1 MIINNITEHKNKK
14 NGVILPFVKKN
25 IFKIKIN
32 KSIEI
37 VTVHNPGDKNF
48 HQDNVGIIIEESK
61 ILKILS
67 KRYAH
72 VLITEIRYKKDLN
85 RSEEHTSELQSH

>member
-14 NGVILPFVKKN
+14 NSVILPFRKKN

-37 VTVHNPGDKNF
+37 VTVHNPGNKNF
-48 HQDNVGIIIEESK
+48 HQDNVGSKYLISTRSWDKGIYIIDIELEKGAKSQEYFTK
-61 ILKILS
+61 I
-67 KRYAH
+67 
-72 VLITEIRYKKDLN
+72 
-85 RSEEHTSELQSH
+85 